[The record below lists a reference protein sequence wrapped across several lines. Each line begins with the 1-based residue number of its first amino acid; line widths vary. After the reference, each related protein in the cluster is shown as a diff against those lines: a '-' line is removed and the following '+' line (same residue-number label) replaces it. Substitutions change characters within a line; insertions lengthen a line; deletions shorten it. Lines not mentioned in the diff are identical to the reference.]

1 MMIKR
6 AATILVTAILSAG
19 FAQAAD
25 WPTGPVRVIVPYAAG
40 GAADVM
46 GRVFMES
53 VSTRLGQPFVI
64 ENQAGA
70 GGLIASRAVARAPA
84 DGKTFVIAGMASH
97 VLAPLMSAEPGFDP
111 NVDVT
116 HIGFFGG
123 APSVLVAHP
132 SMNIRNM
139 KDFLAAARAAKEG
152 LEYLSPG
159 VGTGGHVA
167 AAYLAE
173 KEGIKL
179 VHVPYK
185 GGGAAIFDVVAG
197 HVKFASMNWSTA
209 REHVASGALVP
220 IAVTSESRL
229 ADRMDVPTFRELGYP
244 DLVMTTWYAISGP
257 PGLPAEIV
265 ARLNAAVV
273 ASLDDARVR
282 RQLDLEAA
290 VPRAMSPADVTSFI
304 KGQYDQWR
312 PVTQKLR
319 STP

>member
-1 MMIKR
+1 
-6 AATILVTAILSAG
+6 LSG

-84 DGKTFVIAGMASH
+84 DGKTFVISGMASH
-97 VLAPLMSAEPGFDP
+97 VLAPLMSADPGFDP
-111 NVDVT
+111 NADAT

-132 SMNIRNM
+132 SMNIRTM
-139 KDFLAAARAAKEG
+139 KDFLAAARAAKDG

-173 KEGIKL
+173 KEAIKL

-220 IAVTSESRL
+220 IAVTSENRL
-229 ADRMDVPTFRELGYP
+229 ADRMDVPTFRELGYAN
-244 DLVMTTWYAISGP
+244 LVMTTWYAISGP
-257 PGLPAEIV
+257 PGMPADII
-265 ARLNAAVV
+265 ARLNGAVV

-282 RQLDLEAA
+282 RQLELEAA
-290 VPRAMSPADVTSFI
+290 VPRAMSPAQVTAFI

-312 PVTQKLR
+312 PVTQTLR

>member
-1 MMIKR
+1 MIKR
-6 AATILVTAILSAG
+6 AATILATAILLSG
-19 FAQAAD
+19 LAQAAD

-70 GGLIASRAVARAPA
+70 GGLIAARAVARAPA
-84 DGKTFVIAGMASH
+84 DGKTFVISGMASH
-97 VLAPLMSAEPGFDP
+97 VLAPLMSAEPGFDS
-111 NVDVT
+111 NADVT

-123 APSVLVAHP
+123 APSVLVVHP

-139 KDFLAAARAAKEG
+139 KDFLAAARAAKDG

-265 ARLNAAVV
+265 SRLNAAVV
-273 ASLDDARVR
+273 ASLDDARVK
-282 RQLDLEAA
+282 RQLELEAA
-290 VPRAMSPADVTSFI
+290 VPRAMSPAGVTAFI